1 MDYRTFT
8 INLSRYESNRKAL
21 AKAEDDLDLI
31 LYDMTGVKGISY
43 NKMPGSY
50 NESLSALKSL
60 EMVEKYNEKLNEVEY
75 YKNAIKSVDIIKQRL
90 PMELWVMLR
99 DKFVYNMTYS
109 AVGIKYGMS
118 ANGMWNYLKR
128 EVEKYL

>member
-8 INLSRYESNRKAL
+8 INLSRYDSNRKAL
-21 AKAEDDLDLI
+21 AKAQEDLEVI
-31 LYDMTGVKGISY
+31 LYDMTGVKGVSY
-43 NKMPGSY
+43 DKLPGSF

-75 YKNAIKSVDIIKQRL
+75 YRNAIKSVEIIKQRL
-90 PMELWVMLR
+90 PRELWVMLR
-99 DKFVYNMTYS
+99 DKFISNMTYR

-118 ANGMWNYLKR
+118 DYGVWNYLRR
-128 EVEKYL
+128 ETEKYL